1 MFARMA
7 FRCSRPRIA
16 RHYKKQRA
24 GCTELLARE
33 RVWPSHCPPAVDT
46 VTPIFQPRELRSQRC
61 GQKRDL
67 TLGYFLHAFVLSRFS
82 PVWFL
87 VTPWTAA
94 LQAPLSMATP
104 GEKTG
109 VGCCAHLQGIFPT
122 QGSNPGLLWLLHCRE
137 KLYH

>member
-94 LQAPLSMATP
+94 LQAPLPMAFSRR
-104 GEKTG
+104 EDW
-109 VGCCAHLQGIFPT
+109 
-122 QGSNPGLLWLLHCRE
+122 SGLLCPPSGDFPNSGIEPRSPVAPAL
-137 KLYH
+137 